1 VALLVVEVGRA
12 VFAPASDRLP
22 PCDHP
27 SEREASAGHTRRV
40 ACEALGGP
48 EVRGPARVL
57 FGLGIDPNTADA
69 AALEALPGVGP
80 ARAEAIV
87 AGRADGAY
95 RSLADLGRVPGI
107 GTVTLRRAEPWL
119 AFASAPPRAREA
131 DSLRGDTERRRE
143 EP

>member
-1 VALLVVEVGRA
+1 M
-12 VFAPASDRLP
+12 
-22 PCDHP
+22 
-27 SEREASAGHTRRV
+27 
-40 ACEALGGP
+40 
-48 EVRGPARVL
+48 L

-95 RSLADLGRVPGI
+95 RSLADLGRIHGI
-107 GTVTLRRAEPWL
+107 GPVTLRRAAPWL
-119 AFASAPPRAREA
+119 AFASAPGEA
-131 DSLRGDTERRRE
+131 DSLAGDTEWRRE

>member
-1 VALLVVEVGRA
+1 VGRGA
-12 VFAPASDRLP
+12 LAPASDRLP
-22 PCDHP
+22 PCADP
-27 SEREASAGHTRRV
+27 SERAASGGHTRRV
-40 ACEALGGP
+40 ACGDPDGPAL
-48 EVRGPARVL
+48 RGPARVL

-95 RSLADLGRVPGI
+95 RSLADLGRIHGFGP
-107 GTVTLRRAEPWL
+107 VTLRRAAPWL
-119 AFASAPPRAREA
+119 AFASAAREA
-131 DSLRGDTERRRE
+131 DSLVGDRERSRE